1 MANFV
6 TIRVLKLVPRASIQ
20 TGALGEGKKR
30 VPGNDV
36 AMILVAWKTGVI
48 EDVHGSVL
56 NPMSTLHNACC
67 AQATFPATRVISDF
81 HSTTKLHFTG

>member
-1 MANFV
+1 MNFV
-6 TIRVLKLVPRASIQ
+6 TTRVLNLVPRASIQ
-20 TGALGEGKKR
+20 TGAPGEEKKR

-36 AMILVAWKTGVI
+36 AMILVALKTGVI

-56 NPMSTLHNACC
+56 NPKSVLHNACR
-67 AQATFPATRVISDF
+67 AQATFLATCVASDF